1 MSGLPRG
8 ESLASFITL
17 TFLEIVLSIDNLV
30 FLAIAVQKVAP
41 ERRALASTVGQALA
55 MLLRL
60 AMLAALVWM
69 TRLEAPLFHLAGR
82 AFGVKDLVL
91 IAGGLFL
98 LVKGTTEI
106 HDDLEGPEEPA
117 AGGAAAA
124 VTSLGSAIAQIAVIN
139 IVFSI
144 DSVVTA
150 VGMTNELP
158 VMAAA
163 VIAATGVML
172 FAARPVARFIHAR
185 PTMKMLALA
194 FILLVGVALVA
205 DGIGFHIPRGYVY
218 FAIAFSLGVEAL
230 NAAYRRSRA
239 GRVRK

>member
-1 MSGLPRG
+1 MSGLLRG
-8 ESLASFITL
+8 ESLASFVTL

-30 FLAIAVQKVAP
+30 FLAIAIQKVAP
-41 ERRALASTVGQALA
+41 ERRALASTVGQSLA
-55 MLLRL
+55 MVLRL

-82 AFGVKDLVL
+82 AVGVKDLVL

-106 HDDLEGPEEPA
+106 HDNLEGPDEPA
-117 AGGAAAA
+117 SGTASAAS
-124 VTSLGSAIAQIAVIN
+124 SLGSVIAQIAVIN

-194 FILLVGVALVA
+194 FILLIGLALVA

-230 NAAYRRSRA
+230 NAAYRRSRTR
-239 GRVRK
+239 GGEK